1 MAPPTAQRPGIRK
14 ALLFALAAE
23 RLSAYYA
30 HGQWM
35 TCAQGASL
43 AEGWLLRSQARIAAA
58 ERRLLSELS
67 DRLARQLAAS
77 LSREAGLYTA
87 HEMMEALDPAYRSE
101 LAFDLLDEC
110 DRLLRES
117 GVAD

>member
-1 MAPPTAQRPGIRK
+1 MTATAITRPGTRK
-14 ALLFALAAE
+14 ALLFALAAHA
-23 RLSAYYA
+23 LSDFYA

-35 TCAQGASL
+35 TLAQGASL
-43 AEGWLLRSQARIAAA
+43 AGNWLALKNLRIDAA
-58 ERRLLSELS
+58 ERRLLTELA
-67 DRLARQLAAS
+67 DGLARQIAGS

-87 HEMMEALDPAYRSE
+87 HEMMEALDPNYRSE

-110 DRLLRES
+110 DRLLRAH